1 MQPVRILAVDA
12 DSAHASLLGRH
23 CRAILAH
30 RLKGYDVA
38 ATCEAAA
45 ARLAESVF
53 DLVMLDPGGRR
64 GDGFTLIAK
73 KHVPAERVLVVSAHT
88 DLAMRA
94 FDYGVVDFVPKPAQR
109 ARLKKA
115 LGRAVAFAGNSLRSQ
130 NRFLTV
136 RKVGKREFVD
146 LDELCYVKSSDK
158 FSELIFP
165 GGRREF
171 CDKSLGHL
179 EAVLPKSFVRI
190 HRSYLVRWTA
200 VERLLVQRGS
210 RYFVE
215 LKTGEKLPVGRSR
228 CAALKVRWS

>member
-1 MQPVRILAVDA
+1 VRILAVDA

-45 ARLAESVF
+45 ARLAESAF

-94 FDYGVVDFVPKPAQR
+94 FDYGVVDFVPKPVQR
-109 ARLKKA
+109 ARLARA
-115 LGRAVAFAGNSLRSQ
+115 LGRLEARHQPTLPGGP
-130 NRFLTV
+130 FLSV
-136 RKVGKREFVD
+136 RRTGRID
-146 LDELCYVKSSDK
+146 LVPLDRIAWARGADK
-158 FSELIFP
+158 YSELTLVC
-165 GGRREF
+165 GRKEF
-171 CDKSLGHL
+171 CDRSLSELGL
-179 EAVLPKSFVRI
+179 RLPAGFLRV
-190 HRSYLVRWTA
+190 HRSYMVRVA
-200 VERLLVQRGS
+200 LIARLIVQRGS
-210 RYFVE
+210 RYCAE
-215 LKTGEKLPVGRSR
+215 LHSGQRVPVGRSYYARLKAR
-228 CAALKVRWS
+228 CAA